1 MNSNLHFL
9 SAGGEMGQYIRTK
22 NWNDSPVGDPASWP
36 QSLRTALSIILNSR
50 FPMFLFWGEELT
62 CFYNDAYRPSLGN
75 DGKHPSILGMP
86 AESAWPEIWEFIKP
100 LIDNVL
106 QKKEASWY
114 EDQLLPIFRNGKMED
129 VYWTFSYSP
138 VIDETENP
146 AGVFVT
152 CSETTEKVKLL
163 DTLSESHR
171 QLEFAIEAAELGTYD
186 YSPATGKFTANNR
199 LKDWFGLPHQNEIY
213 LQNAIDAILDSDRE
227 TVQQAIAEALRFES
241 GGKYDLYYTIVHP
254 ITFEKRAVHAKGK
267 TTFDKQGNAIRF
279 DGTLQDISRQVHE
292 SNEKDKALKKASHTT
307 QHLNLALEAGQLGSY
322 ELDIASGTIQCSLQC
337 KINFGK
343 KPDEFLSYTEFLDM
357 VLEEDRALMREAFL
371 NAVSS
376 NTVYDAVYRIKT
388 VDGIRWIHASAMPVQ
403 DKDGKVTGMAGV
415 TANITELKN
424 SQIQVAAALEQ
435 TALSREKLNVVIE
448 ASELGTWE
456 LDLKTGEIETSP
468 RFSEIFTGTI
478 QRDFTLAKTRLQ
490 IHPEDLEKRNQAHK
504 EARDTGKLYF
514 IGRIIW
520 PDSSIHWIESKGK
533 VFYDRNGTPEH
544 MIGTVQDI
552 TEEKQEQQILH
563 KSEQKFRLLADSMAQ
578 HVWTSD
584 SEGNLNYFNKS
595 VYEYSGLTSEQL
607 AVSGWIQIVHPDDRQ
622 ANIEA
627 WTKAVTEGNDFI
639 LEHRFQNAAGEYR
652 WQLSR
657 AIPQRDAEGKIQMW
671 VGTSTDIQE
680 QRSFTDELEMRV
692 QERTQQMIQKNVELE
707 RMNREL
713 QTFAYISSHDLQ
725 EPLRKIQTFSDLL
738 LKGEADNLSSRGLNY
753 FERMRKSAERM
764 QNLIN
769 DLLAYSR
776 TSSPEKTLENISL
789 QHIIQEI
796 EEEIAEELL
805 QHNAQIKI
813 LHSENLS
820 IINYQF
826 KQLLYNLISN
836 SLKFKNADKAPIIT
850 IEASLFRGHISG
862 MNPQL
867 QYYVLSF
874 EDNGIGFDQKHALK
888 IFEVF
893 QRLHTKDSYEGTG
906 IGLSIVKKIVD
917 NHDGLITAESTPGLG
932 AKFIIYLPVRP

>member
-9 SAGGEMGQYIRTK
+9 SGGGEMGEYIRTK
-22 NWNDSPVGDPASWP
+22 DWSHSPVGDPSLWP

-75 DGKHPSILGMP
+75 EGKHPSILGMP
-86 AESAWPEIWEFIKP
+86 GESAWPEIWEFIKP

-106 QKKEASWY
+106 HKKEASWH
-114 EDQLLPIFRNGKMED
+114 EDQLLPIYRNGKMED

-138 VIDETENP
+138 VIDETGNP

-163 DTLSESHR
+163 DTLNESHK

-186 YSPATGKFTANNR
+186 YSPASGKFTANNR
-199 LKDWFGLPHQNEIY
+199 LKDWFGLPHEDEIY
-213 LQNAIDAILDSDRE
+213 LSNAIDAILESDRE
-227 TVQQAIAEALRFES
+227 IVQNAIVEALRFES

-254 ITFEKRAVHAKGK
+254 ATLERKAVHAKGK
-267 TTFDKQGNAIRF
+267 TTFDAQGTAIRL
-279 DGTLQDISRQVHE
+279 DGTLQDISRQVQD
-292 SNEKDKALKKASHTT
+292 SNEKDKALKKASHTA

-322 ELDIASGTIQCSLQC
+322 ELDITSGTIQCSLQC
-337 KINFGK
+337 KINFGR
-343 KPDEFLSYTEFLDM
+343 KPGESLTYSEFLDL
-357 VLEEDRALMREAFL
+357 VVDEDRPLMRTAFL
-371 NAVSS
+371 TAVAQ
-376 NTVYDAVYRIKT
+376 NTVYDATYR
-388 VDGIRWIHASAMPVQ
+388 VNASDGIRWIHASAMPVQ
-403 DKDGKVTGMAGV
+403 DKNGIVTGMAGV

-424 SQIQVAAALEQ
+424 SQIQITAALEQ
-435 TALSREKLNVVIE
+435 TALSREKLNIVID

-468 RFSEIFTGTI
+468 RFSLIFTGSV
-478 QRDFTLAKTRLQ
+478 QQDFNLAKTRLQ
-490 IHPEDLEKRNQAHK
+490 IHPEDMERRNQAHK
-504 EARDTGKLYF
+504 EARETGKLYF
-514 IGRIIW
+514 TGRIIW
-520 PDSSIHWIESKGK
+520 PDASIHWIESKGK
-533 VFYDRNGTPEH
+533 VFYDRDGKPAH

-552 TEEKQEQQILH
+552 TTEKQEQQILH
-563 KSEQKFRLLADSMAQ
+563 ESEQKFRLLANSMAQ

-584 SEGNLNYFNKS
+584 SQGNLNYFNQS
-595 VYEYSGLTSEQL
+595 VYDYSGLTPEEIL
-607 AVSGWIQIVHPDDRQ
+607 AGSWIQIIHPDDRQ

-627 WTKAVTEGNDFI
+627 WTKSVKEGSDFI
-639 LEHRFQNAAGEYR
+639 IEHRFRNAAGAYR

-657 AIPQRDAEGKIQMW
+657 AIPQRDAQGVIQMW

-680 QRSFTDELEMRV
+680 QRSFTDELELRV
-692 QERTQQMIQKNVELE
+692 QERTLQMQQKNVELE

-725 EPLRKIQTFSDLL
+725 EPLRKIQTFSHLIIN
-738 LKGEADNLSSRGLNY
+738 GEAANLSSKGLNY

-764 QNLIN
+764 QNLID

-776 TSSPEKTLENISL
+776 TSSPEKTFENITL
-789 QHIIQEI
+789 EQLLQEI
-796 EEEIAEELL
+796 KEEIAEELL
-805 QHNAQIKI
+805 QHNARIEM

-820 IINYQF
+820 IIHYQF
-826 KQLLYNLISN
+826 RQLLYNLISN
-836 SLKFKNADKAPIIT
+836 SLKFKNTDKNPIIT
-850 IEASLFRGHISG
+850 ISASLSQGHIMG
-862 MNPQL
+862 MNPQSEYHL
-867 QYYVLSF
+867 LTF

-917 NHDGLITAESTPGLG
+917 NHDGLITAESTPGVG
-932 AKFIIYLPVRP
+932 TKFIIYLPVRS